1 MGNKPHRSQ
10 PIFSISRKPH
20 RPEGET
26 GAARSRCHTRAP
38 RCLLVY
44 MNSLIDVFK
53 AEVPEPK
60 AERLVELREVALPE
74 LRRRC
79 PGLLRAELVRLDAT
93 TWLDLL
99 EWRDAQAAE
108 EASAYFGAI
117 AELVEMHELIGEP
130 ERHER
135 GEIVHC
141 A

>member
-1 MGNKPHRSQ
+1 
-10 PIFSISRKPH
+10 
-20 RPEGET
+20 
-26 GAARSRCHTRAP
+26 
-38 RCLLVY
+38 

-53 AEVPEPK
+53 SEVPEPQ
-60 AERLVELREVALPE
+60 AERLLELREAALPE

-108 EASAYFGAI
+108 EAATHFGAI
-117 AELVEMHELIGEP
+117 PELIEMHELVGAP

-135 GEIVHC
+135 GEVVHC
-141 A
+141 V